1 MSQNAATAAD
11 AGASNGQAV
20 AQRQPSAIGQLRG
33 LLEKALPQIKLA
45 LPRHLSPER
54 MLRVCLTAAQR
65 TPDLL
70 KCDQL
75 SFVGAVVQAS
85 QLGLEPDG
93 ILGHA
98 YLVPFNNR
106 QTGRKEVQL
115 IAGYKGLIDLARRSG
130 HVASISA
137 HVVYEKDRFVFAYGI
152 EDKLEHVPHM
162 GKDRGAAVCVYAVA
176 RLKDGGYAF
185 DVMSFDEIEAVRKK
199 SQAGNKGPW
208 VDHWPEMAKKTAIRR
223 LVKYLPLSPEL
234 QKAVALDELADA
246 GVPQTLDIEVE
257 ASEVVAEATA
267 QRQEEIRNRYAGNGA
282 QQEIEQQAGEA
293 GAEETGEAASDE
305 QIGRINSLIDQ
316 VDAKHGEGAG
326 FSALKKATG
335 ADAPGELTTKQA
347 TEAEAYLKGLVAQ
360 KPVAAKPRA
369 GESEI

>member
-1 MSQNAATAAD
+1 MTHPATTTAEQ
-11 AGASNGQAV
+11 GNGQAV
-20 AQRQPSAIGQLRG
+20 ATRTASPIGQLRS
-33 LLEKALPQIKLA
+33 LLEKAMPQIKLA
-45 LPRHLSPER
+45 LPRHLSAER

-137 HVVYEKDRFVFAYGI
+137 HVVYEKDRFTFSYGI

-162 GKDRGAAVCVYAVA
+162 GKDRGQPLCVYAVA

-185 DVMSFDEIEAVRKK
+185 DVMSLEDVEKVRSMSK
-199 SQAGNKGPW
+199 AGTKGPW

-234 QKAVALDELADA
+234 QKAVSLDELADA
-246 GVPQTLDIEVE
+246 GVPQSLDIEVD
-257 ASEVVAEATA
+257 ASEVVAEATER
-267 QRQEEIRNRYAGNGA
+267 RQAELRERHGGGA
-282 QQEIEQQAGEA
+282 TGGSEGDGDDAPEV
-293 GAEETGEAASDE
+293 ETGEVASPE
-305 QIGRINSLIDQ
+305 AIQRLNTLIDQ
-316 VDAKHGEGAG
+316 LDQAAGEGKGMQALE
-326 FSALKKATG
+326 SAIGHFDLEAIT
-335 ADAPGELTTKQA
+335 AAQ
-347 TEAEAYLKGLVAQ
+347 AEAAEKFLRNALATKKQQPAGGQKQGALV
-360 KPVAAKPRA
+360 
-369 GESEI
+369 